1 MEVHLPNPYLNHHG
15 CSYGYGYCTH
25 VMTMKEYYYSQH
37 FTNREMCRTS
47 TGLDNQPSPVIEDNL
62 IYLVQKV
69 LEPARLKLGEPIRIT
84 SGYRSPE
91 VNAAVGGVQNSYHKY
106 GLAADIH
113 VPSTNYLNRLVK
125 ILRQNEYVD
134 KCIIEHSRSGA
145 RWLHVQTT
153 RQKPRR
159 LFFKLET
166 D

>member
-1 MEVHLPNPYLNHHG
+1 MEVHLPNSNLGHHG
-15 CSYGYGYCTH
+15 RSYGYGNCTH
-25 VMTMKEYYYSQH
+25 VMTMKVYYYSQH

-106 GLAADIH
+106 GLAAEDRKS
-113 VPSTNYLNRLVK
+113 VV
-125 ILRQNEYVD
+125 
-134 KCIIEHSRSGA
+134 
-145 RWLHVQTT
+145 
-153 RQKPRR
+153 
-159 LFFKLET
+159 
-166 D
+166 